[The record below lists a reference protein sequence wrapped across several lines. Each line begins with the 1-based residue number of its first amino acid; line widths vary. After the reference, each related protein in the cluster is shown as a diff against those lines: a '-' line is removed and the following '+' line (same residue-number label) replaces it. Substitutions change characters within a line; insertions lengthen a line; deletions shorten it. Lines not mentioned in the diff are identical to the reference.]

1 MKKYEKEKCMLET
14 TGTKPLL
21 RSLNGETQFPPPFWL
36 MRQAGRY
43 LPEYRA
49 LRQKASDF
57 LDFCHTPDMACEAA
71 LQPLRRYEMD
81 AAILFSDILTIP
93 DALGQPVQFRK
104 NEGPVLRP
112 VRNRSDFDSLDSSS
126 FHEKLAPVYQ
136 TVRQIRASLSGKTA
150 LIGFSGAP
158 WTLACY
164 MVEGKGSKDFIETR
178 TLSYRDPAFF
188 QSLIDRLTQAIIDYL
203 SAQIDA
209 GAEVIQLFDSWAGIL
224 DEESFERWVIEPTA
238 GIVSTLRTLYPHVP
252 IIGFP
257 KGAGV
262 LYEVY
267 VRETKVSAISID
279 SSVPLRWAA
288 EVLQPLC
295 PVQGNLDPLVLLS
308 GGDALDHAMKRLLRT
323 LGKGAFVVNLGHGIL
338 PATPPE
344 NVGRLASLVRSFT
357 VCPD

>member
-1 MKKYEKEKCMLET
+1 MLET
-14 TGTKPLL
+14 TEAKPLL

-49 LRQKASDF
+49 LRQKASNF
-57 LDFCHTPDMACEAA
+57 LDFCYASDMACEAT
-71 LQPLRRYEMD
+71 LQPLRRYKMD

-93 DALGQPVQFRK
+93 DALGQQVQFKK

-112 VRNRSDFDSLDSSS
+112 VRNRLDFDSLDSSS

-136 TVRQIRASLSGKTA
+136 TVRQIKASLSRKTT

-178 TLSYRDPAFF
+178 KLSYIDSAFF
-188 QSLIDRLTQAIIDYL
+188 QNLINRLTQATIDYL
-203 SAQIDA
+203 SAQINA

-224 DEESFERWVIEPTA
+224 DEESFYRWVIEPTA
-238 GIVSTLRTLYPHVP
+238 RIVSTLRETNPSVP

-257 KGAGV
+257 RGAGA
-262 LYEVY
+262 LYEAY
-267 VRETKVSAISID
+267 VKETKVSAISID
-279 SSVPLRWAA
+279 SSVPLKWAA

-295 PVQGNLDPLVLLS
+295 PVQGNLDPLVLLT
-308 GGDALDHAMKRLLRT
+308 GGDTLDHAVGRLLRT
-323 LGKGAFVVNLGHGIL
+323 LGKGAFVLNLGHGIL
-338 PATPPE
+338 PDTPPE

-357 VCPD
+357 VYPD